1 MRYDAEQARAL
12 ARRAIGNAGAS
23 EAVARSL
30 ANATIAAEIHGRPG
44 VGFAHLLDYLD
55 GLRHGRIAD
64 NAQPLITFPVPAA
77 IRVDACQGIAQLG
90 FDQAFDALLHRAQ
103 TFGIAVF
110 AQTNSYTAGELGYY
124 TRRLAQAGLVALAAT
139 NGPALVAAGR
149 ARVPVYGTNPFSF
162 AAPVEHGMPLV
173 IDQATSATAYVNL
186 RKAAEH
192 GEPIPEGWAIDAAG
206 QPTTDARAA
215 LDGLLLAFGGK
226 RGANIAL
233 MVEVLAAGMTGA
245 NWSLDCPP
253 FDQGSDSPAADCSL
267 PRWRRRSGRRIF
279 GQAGGAAGALV
290 EPGRVHAGQT
300 AGIPRN

>member
-139 NGPALVAAGR
+139 NGPRAGRRGSRPRAGLWHQSVFLCGAGR
-149 ARVPVYGTNPFSF
+149 ARH
-162 AAPVEHGMPLV
+162 AASDRPG
-173 IDQATSATAYVNL
+173 DQRHRL
-186 RKAAEH
+186 C
-192 GEPIPEGWAIDAAG
+192 
-206 QPTTDARAA
+206 QPA
-215 LDGLLLAFGGK
+215 
-226 RGANIAL
+226 
-233 MVEVLAAGMTGA
+233 
-245 NWSLDCPP
+245 
-253 FDQGSDSPAADCSL
+253 
-267 PRWRRRSGRRIF
+267 
-279 GQAGGAAGALV
+279 
-290 EPGRVHAGQT
+290 
-300 AGIPRN
+300 

>member
-139 NGPALVAAGR
+139 NGPRWSPRVAPRAGLWHQSVFLCGAGR
-149 ARVPVYGTNPFSF
+149 ARH
-162 AAPVEHGMPLV
+162 AASDRPG
-173 IDQATSATAYVNL
+173 DQRHRL
-186 RKAAEH
+186 C
-192 GEPIPEGWAIDAAG
+192 
-206 QPTTDARAA
+206 QPA
-215 LDGLLLAFGGK
+215 
-226 RGANIAL
+226 
-233 MVEVLAAGMTGA
+233 
-245 NWSLDCPP
+245 
-253 FDQGSDSPAADCSL
+253 
-267 PRWRRRSGRRIF
+267 
-279 GQAGGAAGALV
+279 
-290 EPGRVHAGQT
+290 
-300 AGIPRN
+300 

>member
-149 ARVPVYGTNPFSF
+149 ARVPVYGTVFF

-206 QPTTDARAA
+206 QPTTDARGAGRLAA
-215 LDGLLLAFGGK
+215 CFRRQARRQHRLDGGSPGGGHDRRELVIGLSTVRPRQRLAGGGTVHC
-226 RGANIAL
+226 RDGAGAL
-233 MVEVLAAGMTGA
+233 GAG
-245 NWSLDCPP
+245 
-253 FDQGSDSPAADCSL
+253 F
-267 PRWRRRSGRRIF
+267 F